1 MANFLRVTLAVM
13 IVVISA
19 SAFPADMS
27 NNQENLSLI
36 DVLTNESDSDDTV
49 QVSNEEL
56 VRAKR
61 HGGYGI
67 KNHILNF

>member
-1 MANFLRVTLAVM
+1 M

-19 SAFPADMS
+19 SAFPTDMS
-27 NNQENLSLI
+27 KNEENLSLI
-36 DVLTNESDSDDTV
+36 DVLTKESDTAETV

-61 HGGYGI
+61 HGYGGYGGSYPYGGYGGGG
-67 KNHILNF
+67 N

>member
-1 MANFLRVTLAVM
+1 M

-19 SAFPADMS
+19 SAFPTDIS
-27 NNQENLSLI
+27 NTGENLSLI
-36 DVLTNESDSDDTV
+36 DVLTNERDPAETV

-61 HGGYGI
+61 HGNNI
-67 KNHILNF
+67 NLSNIWNKL

>member
-1 MANFLRVTLAVM
+1 MANFLRITLAVM
-13 IVVISA
+13 IVVSSA

-27 NNQENLSLI
+27 NNQDNLSLI
-36 DVLTNESDSDDTV
+36 DVLTNESDSAETV

-67 KNHILNF
+67 KINFLNF

>member
-1 MANFLRVTLAVM
+1 MANYLRITLAVM

-19 SAFPADMS
+19 SAFPTDMS

-36 DVLTNESDSDDTV
+36 DVLTNESDPAETV
-49 QVSNEEL
+49 QVTDEEL

-61 HGGYGI
+61 HGYGKI
-67 KNHILNF
+67 IIIL